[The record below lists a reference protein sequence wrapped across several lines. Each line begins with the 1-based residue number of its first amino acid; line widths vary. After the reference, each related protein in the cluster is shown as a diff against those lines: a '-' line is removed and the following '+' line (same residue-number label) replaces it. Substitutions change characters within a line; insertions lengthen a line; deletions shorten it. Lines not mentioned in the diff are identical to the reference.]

1 MLEVTING
9 KLTKVPHAPVVN
21 VLFVV
26 FEKIS
31 FPLFLT
37 IKILLLLIRTT
48 MIGRLIPQTTQ
59 MKYITDQNTM
69 VLKGHIKS
77 IFLLH

>member
-1 MLEVTING
+1 MLEVIING

-21 VLFVV
+21 VLFFV

-69 VLKGHIKS
+69 V
-77 IFLLH
+77 